1 MAPGD
6 PLWRLDYRFGI
17 SRYTYARN
25 KDRMNNT
32 VTMNVTIP
40 PFTKKLN
47 FDGNFSPPI
56 VLDRKSIDV
65 ILLFYLPC
73 GNSSK
78 LASTV
83 GYFSLLPILRC
94 LTNNHSLFPLNLRI
108 STSHFV
114 LTTNILFFFSLFFSL
129 LWPRF
134 PSVKHLDEIRNG
146 KEREKNG
153 C

>member
-1 MAPGD
+1 
-6 PLWRLDYRFGI
+6 
-17 SRYTYARN
+17 
-25 KDRMNNT
+25 MNNT

-114 LTTNILFFFSLFFSL
+114 LTTNILYFFFSSSL